1 MRYNQFSYI
10 KTDGQVA
17 KKELENLG
25 FHFPISNK
33 PKEIFRSFLNTYF
46 FQSSDK
52 DYQIASFIADFE
64 TDLLSFF

>member
-33 PKEIFRSFLNTYF
+33 PKEIFRSF
-46 FQSSDK
+46 
-52 DYQIASFIADFE
+52 
-64 TDLLSFF
+64 